1 MAGIDINLLQKK
13 VKEIKNPELLAV
25 IRELKATE
33 KPSEELQRRY
43 VTAVINAKFVV
54 PVTIKNLDDKGKMTM
69 DISHLKN
76 KQGQAFFMAFTDYE
90 TLMMAAK
97 NNTDKLQVIG
107 FTYGDFT
114 KMLSEK
120 SCPMTG
126 IAINPF
132 TENIVIGPQQAH
144 AINVLSIQM
153 KVEKGEMAVINELP
167 TIPFEITAPIEKY
180 FDKIGIV
187 KKAYLMSLQRGDST
201 HKLVIVD
208 LAEGEDFQQFSK
220 DFAENVL
227 KAMDDEKEPF
237 IVMPVTEQAAAVSVK
252 EKVPFY
258 VKL

>member
-1 MAGIDINLLQKK
+1 MAGMDFNLLQKK
-13 VKEIKNPELLAV
+13 VKEIKNPDLLAV
-25 IRELKATE
+25 IREMKAAE
-33 KPSEELQRRY
+33 KPSEDIQRRY
-43 VTAVINAKFVV
+43 VTEVTKAKFVV
-54 PVTIKNLDDKGKMTM
+54 PVNIKNLDENGKMTM
-69 DISHLKN
+69 EISHLKN

-120 SCPMTG
+120 GCPMTG

-144 AINVLSIQM
+144 AINMLSIQM

-167 TIPFEITAPIEKY
+167 DTPFEITTPIEKY
-180 FDKIGIV
+180 FDKVKTV
-187 KKAYLMSLQRGDST
+187 KKAYLMSLKKGDT
-201 HKLVIVD
+201 TNKLVIVD
-208 LAEGEDFQQFSK
+208 LNEGVDFQE
-220 DFAENVL
+220 FAKTFMEEVL
-227 KAMDDEKEPF
+227 KPLSDGNEPF
-237 IVMPVTEQAAAVSVK
+237 MVMPITEEAAAVSVK

-258 VKL
+258 VAI